1 MAKLI
6 ATRGLPGSGKT
17 TWAEKYIL
25 EREAG
30 TVVRVNRDSLRA
42 MCHAGRWKGDKT
54 ERMIRQF
61 RNQIVKDALFR
72 RADVIVDDT
81 NLSRHTLGELESI
94 AADCHAEFEIRD
106 FTDVPLDTCIER
118 DLRRTNSVGEKV
130 IRRMYREHLAP
141 KVEAP
146 EFDSDLPDAII
157 VDVDGTLAINDG
169 HRGHYDFSEV
179 GRDKPNQPI
188 IDLVADRLWRWGE
201 LDILVFS
208 GRDDSCSTAT
218 ALWLARYGVPYHKLY
233 LRKTGDKRKDAV
245 VKREMYEEHVRGKYN
260 VLYVID
266 DRNQVVEMWRS
277 LGLTVLQVADGDF

>member
-1 MAKLI
+1 MTKLI
-6 ATRGLPGSGKT
+6 ATRGLPGSGKS
-17 TWAEKYIL
+17 TWAEKYVL
-25 EREAG
+25 EHEAG
-30 TVVRVNRDSLRA
+30 TVLRVNRDSLRA
-42 MCHAGRWKGDKT
+42 MCHAGRWRGDKT
-54 ERMIRQF
+54 ERYIRQL
-61 RNQIVKDALFR
+61 RDRVIDVGLSWGQE
-72 RADVIVDDT
+72 VIVDDT
-81 NLSRHTLGELESI
+81 NLVATTMEHLRQMASQW
-94 AADCHAEFEIRD
+94 DVDFEIKD

-130 IRRMYREHLAP
+130 IRRMYRQYLAQ

-201 LDILVFS
+201 VDILVFS
-208 GRDDSCSTAT
+208 GRDESCGTAT

-277 LGLTVLQVADGDF
+277 LGLTVLQVAEGDF

>member
-42 MCHAGRWKGDKT
+42 MCHAGRWKGNKT
-54 ERMIRQF
+54 EKMIRQF
-61 RNQIVKDALFR
+61 RDKIVEAALFR
-72 RADVIVDDT
+72 GADVIVDDT
-81 NLSRHTLGELESI
+81 NLSQRTLDELSSI
-94 AADCHAEFEIRD
+94 ATDYHAEFEIKD

-118 DLRRTNSVGEKV
+118 DLKRSNSVGEKV

-146 EFDSDLPDAII
+146 EFDPDLPDAII

-169 HRGHYDFSEV
+169 HRGHYDFSGV

-188 IDLVADRLWRWGE
+188 INLVGGLWNWGE
-201 LDILVFS
+201 LEVLVFS
-208 GRDDSCSTAT
+208 GRDDSCVTAT
-218 ALWLARYGVPYHKLY
+218 GVWLVKHGVPYDKLY
-233 LRKTGDKRKDAV
+233 MRKTGDKRKDAV

-260 VLYVID
+260 ILYVID

-277 LGLTVLQVADGDF
+277 LGLTVLQVAEGDF